1 LSLEHYPLLA
11 AYLQLQTGNAAA
23 IDTTIHPND
32 EMLFPGGDV
41 DAQDPD
47 NVRMLYFRNG
57 FEMARTIEQIVRW
70 RFGGFERVE
79 SLLDFASGYGR
90 LTRFLLQKLPR
101 ERITVSDIL
110 AEGVA
115 FQEQQFGVHGIVSA
129 TNPAD
134 FVCDRRFDVIFA
146 ASLFT
151 HLPENTFRAW
161 LDRLA
166 SLLNPRGVLIFTTH
180 SVETFDW
187 STGEP
192 PGDGEFVFV
201 PLPYSRFLDAHDYG
215 NTYVQEPYLRRLA
228 TETLGEHSLLR
239 IRRGLSGGQD
249 LCVVIREP
257 DVDFSTLAYD
267 PGPVAMPDSVHIQG
281 TRVDISGW
289 VATRS
294 RDCPITK
301 VEIGLGGEILAELTT
316 LSERPDVAEHFGE
329 ETFRHSG
336 WAVSFDL
343 RERPVS
349 LYELVVIRA
358 TTACGF
364 EWMSYVGTLAGAA
377 FRARGALLMK
387 REREHAALIK
397 KINDARVGDLLQRIA
412 ALEERAARLEQT
424 AGLLID
430 ENDRL
435 RTTIAAM
442 EASRFWK
449 VRRQWFRVKRKL
461 GLTDEA

>member
-1 LSLEHYPLLA
+1 MSLEQYPLLA
-11 AYLQLQTGNAAA
+11 AYLHLQTGDAAA

-41 DAQDPD
+41 DGQDPD
-47 NVRMLYFRNG
+47 NVRTLYFRNG

-70 RFGGFERVE
+70 RFGGFDRVA
-79 SLLDFASGYGR
+79 SLMDFASGYGR
-90 LTRFLLQKLPR
+90 LTRFLLQKLPH

-110 AEGVA
+110 AEGVE
-115 FQEQQFGVHGIVSA
+115 FQQQQFGVHGIVSA

-166 SLLNPRGVLIFTTH
+166 SLLNPGGVLIFTTH

-215 NTYVQEPYLRRLA
+215 NTYVREAYLQRLT
-228 TETLGEHSLLR
+228 TETLSEHSLLR

-249 LCVVIREP
+249 LCILIREP
-257 DVDFSTLAYD
+257 NVDFSTLAYD
-267 PGPVAMPDSVHIQG
+267 PGPVAMPDSVQIQG
-281 TRVDISGW
+281 TRIDVSGW

-294 RDCPITK
+294 RACPITR
-301 VEIGLGGEILAELTT
+301 VTIDLGGQPLAELTT
-316 LSERPDVAEHFGE
+316 LTERSDVADHFGE

-336 WAVSFDL
+336 WAASFDL

-349 LYELVVIRA
+349 FHELLVIRA

-364 EWMSYVGTLAGAA
+364 EWISYLGTLATAA
-377 FRARGALLMK
+377 FRARAAILMQQ
-387 REREHAALIK
+387 ERDRAALIK
-397 KINDARVGDLLQRIA
+397 KINDARVRDLLLRISSLEQRTA
-412 ALEERAARLEQT
+412 QLEQT
-424 AGLLID
+424 AGLLTAD
-430 ENDRL
+430 NDRL
-435 RTTIAAM
+435 RSTITAM

-449 VRRQWFRVKRKL
+449 MRERWFGVKRKL
-461 GLTDEA
+461 GLTEER